1 MKNDWSE
8 NLMMLVG
15 NLVLF
20 GAIWYAVF
28 ILGHS
33 GWWFAF
39 LLLWHF
45 SRSKEDK
52 EDENGSN

>member
-1 MKNDWSE
+1 
-8 NLMMLVG
+8 MMLVG

-28 ILGHS
+28 VLDHS

-39 LLLWHF
+39 LLIFHF
-45 SRSKEDK
+45 TRSK
-52 EDENGSN
+52 DE